1 MCTYMSSI
9 KLVNS
14 MFYTVVWL
22 YQSSKLSL
30 DTCIYTWVNL
40 NFKLIESPPSV
51 RTLLWLMKGF
61 TYIFSLLKSHILCY
75 GCKRNQSNVW

>member
-1 MCTYMSSI
+1 MIINENMIIAKEKKNLPSCFRDEVYQSIYTYMSSI

-30 DTCIYTWVNL
+30 RYMYIYMGKS
-40 NFKLIESPPSV
+40 KL
-51 RTLLWLMKGF
+51 
-61 TYIFSLLKSHILCY
+61 
-75 GCKRNQSNVW
+75 

>member
-1 MCTYMSSI
+1 
-9 KLVNS
+9 

-30 DTCIYTWVNL
+30 RYMYIYMGKS